1 MKTSRL
7 AATITGLGM
16 LCLSSLVLA
25 RGPADKLTEALDLD
39 EQQAATISTLFEEHR
54 DYMQNEIEWRDADG
68 NRIPEAREKARSAR
82 EALHQE
88 ILAVLDEEQAA
99 RFEQMKER
107 KEHRHARDRHHNRYH
122 NRRGNRMAYALGQLD
137 LSDQQE
143 EAIQAL
149 MAEQKS
155 ERGHQREQFRTQ
167 LESILTEAQLA
178 KLDAMREEHR
188 GRRNR

>member
-25 RGPADKLTEALDLD
+25 RGSADRLTDALDLD
-39 EQQAATISTLFEEHR
+39 EQQAATISSLLEAHR
-54 DYMQNEIEWRDADG
+54 DQMRNELEWRDAQG
-68 NRIPEAREKARSAR
+68 NPNPEAREQARAAR

-99 RFEQMKER
+99 RFEQMKEH
-107 KEHRHARDRHHNRYH
+107 KEHRHARE
-122 NRRGNRMAYALGQLD
+122 RRRNRMAYALGRLD
-137 LSDQQE
+137 LSDEQE
-143 EAIQAL
+143 EAIQTL
-149 MAEQKS
+149 MAEHKS
-155 ERGHQREQFRTQ
+155 ERGHQREQFRTR

-178 KLDAMREEHR
+178 ELDAMREKHR